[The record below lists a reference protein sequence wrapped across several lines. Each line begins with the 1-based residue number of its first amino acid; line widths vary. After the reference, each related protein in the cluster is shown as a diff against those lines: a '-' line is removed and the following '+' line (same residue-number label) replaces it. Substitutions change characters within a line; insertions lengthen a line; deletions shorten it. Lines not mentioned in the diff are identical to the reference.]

1 MSRRCPRLASA
12 LLLSAASLGSQ
23 LAIENSARADIL
35 VVAPHPDDDIITAA
49 GVIYRARQAGTV
61 VWVAYM
67 TNGDWYTTGV
77 EWGRRRADEAV
88 AAQALLGVPAD
99 HLLFL
104 GYPDGSLQT
113 LYGPNYSANFTPTG
127 SMQSATTY
135 TRAGSL
141 PYSQIRTGA
150 PVAARGDNVNA
161 DLVHILQQYAPT
173 DIFVVGP
180 DDMHPDHSSTA
191 MFVTDAVA
199 VRRAAAGYNP
209 VVHYGL
215 VWDSTAHPYVWP
227 QAPNATTFFSEP
239 PQLLTKPDELQIG
252 YVWAERESLDV
263 PLAMQLTD
271 WPQNLKA
278 RAIDAHDT
286 QGGFTGQRDDGQI
299 STFAHKDEFFFPR
312 RITGTARS
320 DRVAS
325 TDGPVPNA
333 GLDQTAPVN
342 GSVQLSGSGSLPPSG
357 RSLTYSWRQAEG
369 PAVTLS
375 GATTVTPSF
384 TVPAS
389 ASGAT
394 LTFELRVNDGIAT
407 SIADAV
413 SVRVSGTVPVDAG
426 TPPPVDSGT
435 PPPVDSGTP
444 PPVDSGTPPLDA
456 GAPPQDAGVRLDSGT
471 PVDAGS
477 NLDSGNQ
484 DASVDAAADSGAMPL
499 DAGIVDSA
507 TQNDAIVVA
516 DSATSADAMIIDPV
530 VDADAAP
537 QGVAWRTSA
546 WPGDQ
551 DAFDHDPSDLLHDGD
566 ATDDTTGGCSIAVA
580 ESPNDPSVFALS
592 ALGLLLLL
600 RRRRLPGPLV

>member
-1 MSRRCPRLASA
+1 MNGSRFPRLAAA
-12 LLLSAASLGSQ
+12 LLASAASLAAQIAVESR
-23 LAIENSARADIL
+23 ARADIL

-67 TNGDWYTTGV
+67 TNGDYFASGTTTATQWGV
-77 EWGRRRADEAV
+77 RRANEAV
-88 AAQALLGVPAD
+88 DAQNLLGVPAD

-104 GYPDGSLQT
+104 GYPDGSLQG
-113 LYGPNYSANFTPTG
+113 LYGNPAGAFTPPAG
-127 SMQSATTY
+127 IAQSTTTY
-135 TRAGSL
+135 TRPGSV

-150 PVAARGDNVNA
+150 PVAVNGNNVNA
-161 DLVHILQQYAPT
+161 DLVHILQTRAPT
-173 DIFVVGP
+173 DIFVVSP

-209 VVHYGL
+209 IVHYGL

-227 QAPNATTFFSEP
+227 LAPNATTFFSEP
-239 PQLLTKPDELQIG
+239 PQLLTKPDILQIG

-263 PLAMQLTD
+263 PLAMQLAD
-271 WPQNLKA
+271 WAQNLKA

-286 QGGFTGQRDDGQI
+286 QGGFTGLRDEGQI
-299 STFAHKDEFFFPR
+299 STFVHKDEFFFPR
-312 RITGTARS
+312 RITGTART

-325 TDGPVPNA
+325 SDGPVPNA

-342 GSVQLSGSGSLPPSG
+342 GGVQLSGSGSLPPSG

-375 GATTVTPSF
+375 GATTATPSF

-394 LTFELRVNDGIAT
+394 LTFELRVNDGLAT

-426 TPPPVDSGT
+426 TPPPVDAGTPPPVDSGA

-444 PPVDSGTPPLDA
+444 PVDA
-456 GAPPQDAGVRLDSGT
+456 GASPQDSGVRLDSGT
-471 PVDAGS
+471 AVDAGQS
-477 NLDSGNQ
+477 LDSGSQ
-484 DASVDAAADSGAMPL
+484 DASADAATDSGAAPLDAGSVDAATET
-499 DAGIVDSA
+499 DATTG
-507 TQNDAIVVA
+507 
-516 DSATSADAMIIDPV
+516 
-530 VDADAAP
+530 ADAAP
-537 QGVAWRTSA
+537 SSDAAMVDPAVDASARQGVAWRT
-546 WPGDQ
+546 
-551 DAFDHDPSDLLHDGD
+551 
-566 ATDDTTGGCSIAVA
+566 
-580 ESPNDPSVFALS
+580 
-592 ALGLLLLL
+592 
-600 RRRRLPGPLV
+600 